1 MSFLLTNP
9 SPYIL
14 NLPAM
19 TNVANS
25 ATGGTSAAFMNSLS
39 NAFNSATNSINTN
52 GLSAFSGSNI
62 SVTNTLALSNVGV
75 SFNGSNLLTSNVL
88 NGRNYLAFQV
98 SGVEG
103 ARLTGVGLGVGLTA
117 PAAPLDVGGNA
128 VVRGTLG
135 VGVLSPIAPL
145 DVEGRGVVRGNLYIS
160 TMGAAV
166 TPLIGNLIADG
177 DIYANGNFYP
187 SDPVLKQDIRPYAV
201 DRLPEAVEFTWKAT
215 GLRDVGVLAT
225 DVYGIEP
232 TCVKTGASGHLN
244 VDYAKLVVLCLAECK
259 SLRSRVTEL
268 ERECAALRLGS
279 PPGRA

>member
-25 ATGGTSAAFMNSLS
+25 ATGGSSATFLASLS
-39 NAFNSATNSINTN
+39 NAFDTTTNSIATN
-52 GLSAFSGSNI
+52 GLAAYSGSNI

-75 SFNGSNLLTSNVL
+75 SFNGSNLLTSNAV
-88 NGRNYLAFQV
+88 NGRAYLAFQV

-103 ARLTGVGLGVGLTA
+103 ARLTAQGLGIGLTA
-117 PAAPLDVGGNA
+117 PVAPLDVGGNA
-128 VVRGTLG
+128 VVRGSLG
-135 VGVLSPIAPL
+135 VGVLAPVATI
-145 DVEGRGVVRGNLYIS
+145 DVDGNTVVRGNLYIS

-177 DIYANGNFYP
+177 DLYANGTFYP
-187 SDPVLKQDIRPYAV
+187 SDPVLKQDIRPYGVA
-201 DRLPEAVEFTWKAT
+201 RLPEAVEFTWKAT

-225 DVYGIEP
+225 DVYEIEP
-232 TCVKTGASGHLN
+232 ACVKTSATGHLN

-259 SLRSRVTEL
+259 ALRSRVTEL

-279 PPGRA
+279 PL

>member
-25 ATGGTSAAFMNSLS
+25 ATGGTSANFLASLS
-39 NAFNSATNSINTN
+39 NAFDSATNSITTN
-52 GLSAFSGSNI
+52 GLAAFSGSNI

-75 SFNGSNLLTSNVL
+75 SFNGSNLLTSNAV
-88 NGRNYLAFQV
+88 NGRTSLAFQV

-103 ARLTGVGLGVGLTA
+103 ARLTAVGLGIGVVS
-117 PAAPLDVGGNA
+117 PVAPLDVGGNA
-128 VVRGTLG
+128 
-135 VGVLSPIAPL
+135 
-145 DVEGRGVVRGNLYIS
+145 VVRGNLYIS

-187 SDPVLKQDIRPYAV
+187 SDPVLKQAVRPYVV

-225 DVYGIEP
+225 DVYEIEP
-232 TCVKTGASGHLN
+232 ACVKSGATGHLN

-259 SLRSRVTEL
+259 ALRARVTEL